1 MQTIKLKRGLDIPFE
16 GQAAETLGSVRRP
29 EVFHV
34 VPDQFAG
41 ITPKLDVKVGD
52 RVKAGSPLFHDKA
65 FEEML
70 FTAPVSG
77 EVKEIVRGDRRKIL
91 SIDILADT
99 KIEYLSFDKELKELK
114 DSKDSKEAI
123 KALLLKSGLWALMKQ
138 RPYDCI
144 AMPNKQP
151 RAIFIS
157 SFDSA
162 PCAPNYEWVLKG
174 QLPTLQAAVTALGK
188 LAPVFIGIQGG
199 AKATEFRELK
209 DCTLYEVFG
218 PHPAG
223 NVGVQL
229 NNLAPLA
236 KGETVF
242 TLNIQDLALIGRLF
256 QKGIVDMQKKVALT
270 GPLAYGRQYYN
281 VLPGMPV
288 SAVLTSNVH
297 TEVPCRYIA
306 GNVLSGR
313 MLDRKAVGSE
323 TAGAVGSEIPEC
335 FSIYDNQLTVLD
347 EGSEN
352 HEFMGWLLPRFKAF
366 NAGCTDPAKMLTDN
380 AFTRWLFGPK
390 KYQWDA
396 LLKGGRRAI
405 IVSNEYDRVFPMDIY
420 PEYLIKAMIAG
431 NIDRMEALG
440 AYEVAPEDFALCEYV
455 CTSKMPLQAIVR
467 EALDNLKKEIE

>member
-65 FEEML
+65 FESL
-70 FTAPVSG
+70 FFTSPVSG

-91 SIDILADT
+91 SIDVLADS
-99 KIEYLSFDKELKELK
+99 KIEYARFDIGDLTLENVK
-114 DSKDSKEAI
+114 D
-123 KALLLKSGLWALMKQ
+123 LLLRSGLWALMKQ

-199 AKATEFRELK
+199 ARATEFRELK

-366 NAGCTDPAKMLTDN
+366 NAGCTDPAKMLDN
-380 AFTRWLFGPK
+380 CFTRWLFGPK

-396 LLKGGRRAI
+396 RLKGGRRAI

>member
-1 MQTIKLKRGLDIPFE
+1 MQTIKLKKGLNIPFE
-16 GQAAETLGSVRRP
+16 GAAAETLGSVRRP
-29 EVFHV
+29 DIFHV
-34 VPDQFAG
+34 VPDHFPG
-41 ITPKLDVKVGD
+41 VTPKLL
-52 RVKAGSPLFHDKA
+52 VKAGEDVKAGTPLFYDKA
-65 FEEML
+65 FEQML
-70 FTAPVSG
+70 FTSPVSG
-77 EVKEIVRGDRRKIL
+77 KVKEIVRGERRKIL
-91 SIDILADT
+91 SIDIEADAKIAYEKFDTTEDT
-99 KIEYLSFDKELKELK
+99 KT
-114 DSKDSKEAI
+114 
-123 KALLLKSGLWALMKQ
+123 LLLKSGLWALLKQ

-144 AMPNKQP
+144 ALPNKTP

-162 PCAPNYEWVLKG
+162 PVAPNYEFVLKG
-174 QLPTLQAAVTALGK
+174 QLPTLQAGVSALAK

-199 AKATEFRELK
+199 ARATEFRELK
-209 DCTLYEVFG
+209 DCTLFEVFG

-242 TLNIQDLALIGRLF
+242 TVNIQDLALIGRLF
-256 QKGIVDMQKKVALT
+256 QKGIVDMSKKIALT
-270 GPLAYGRQYYN
+270 GPLAVEKQYYN
-281 VLPGMPV
+281 VLPGMPFD
-288 SAVLTSNVH
+288 AILRSNVH
-297 TEVPCRYIA
+297 DECAVRCVA

-313 MLDRKAVGSE
+313 QIQPNDIIS
-323 TAGAVGSEIPEC
+323 P
-335 FSIYDNQLTVLD
+335 YDNQITVLED
-347 EGSEN
+347 GADKA
-352 HEFMGWLLPRFKAF
+352 EFMGWLLPRFNAF
-366 NAGCTDPAKMLTDN
+366 NAGCTDPAKLLDN
-380 AFTRWLFGPK
+380 CFTRWLFGPK

-396 LLKGGRRAI
+396 RLKGGRRAI

-440 AYEVAPEDFALCEYV
+440 AYEVAPEDFALCEFV

>member
-1 MQTIKLKRGLDIPFE
+1 MQTIKLKRGLNIPFE
-16 GQAAETLGSVRRP
+16 GAAALTLGSVRRP
-29 EVFHV
+29 EVFHI
-34 VPDQFAG
+34 VPDHFPG
-41 ITPKLDVKVGD
+41 ITPKLL
-52 RVKAGSPLFHDKA
+52 VKAGDDVNAGTPLFYDKA
-65 FEEML
+65 FEQML
-70 FTAPVSG
+70 FTSPVSG
-77 EVKEIVRGDRRKIL
+77 KVKEIVRGDRRTIL
-91 SIDILADT
+91 SIDIEADAKIAYEKFDTTEDT
-99 KIEYLSFDKELKELK
+99 KT
-114 DSKDSKEAI
+114 
-123 KALLLKSGLWALMKQ
+123 LLLKSGLWALLKQ

-144 AMPNKQP
+144 ALPNKTP

-162 PCAPNYEWVLKG
+162 PVAPNYEFVLKG
-174 QLPTLQAAVTALGK
+174 QLPTLQAGVSALAK

-199 AKATEFRELK
+199 ARATEFRELK
-209 DCTLYEVFG
+209 DCTLFEVFG

-242 TLNIQDLALIGRLF
+242 TVNFQDLAVIGRLF
-256 QKGIVDMQKKVALT
+256 QKGIVDYQKKIALT
-270 GPLAYGRQYYN
+270 GPLAVEKQYYT
-281 VLPGMPV
+281 VLPGM
-288 SAVLTSNVH
+288 SYDAILRSNVH
-297 TEVPCRYIA
+297 DECAVRCVA

-313 MLDRKAVGSE
+313 QIQPNDIIS
-323 TAGAVGSEIPEC
+323 P
-335 FSIYDNQLTVLD
+335 YDNQITVLED
-347 EGSEN
+347 GADKA
-352 HEFMGWLLPRFKAF
+352 EFMGWLLPRFNAF
-366 NAGCTDPAKMLTDN
+366 NAGCTDPAKLFDN
-380 AFTRWLFGPK
+380 CFTRWLFGPK

-396 LLKGGRRAI
+396 RLKGGRRAI

-440 AYEVAPEDFALCEYV
+440 AYEVAPEDFALCEFV

>member
-16 GQAAETLGSVRRP
+16 GAAALTLGSVRRP
-29 EVFHV
+29 EVFHI
-34 VPDQFAG
+34 VPDHFAG

-52 RVKAGSPLFHDKA
+52 QVKAGSPLFHDKV
-65 FEEML
+65 FEELL
-70 FTAPVSG
+70 FTSPVSG
-77 EVKEIVRGDRRKIL
+77 KVVDIVRGERRKVM
-91 SIDILADT
+91 SIDIQADA
-99 KIEYLSFDKELKELK
+99 KIAYEKFDTAGDVK
-114 DSKDSKEAI
+114 S
-123 KALLLKSGLWALMKQ
+123 LLLKSGLWALLKQ

-144 AMPNKQP
+144 ALPNKTP

-157 SFDSA
+157 SFDTA
-162 PCAPNYEWVLKG
+162 PVAPNYEFVLKG
-174 QLPTLQAAVTALGK
+174 QLPVLQAGISALAK
-188 LAPVFIGIQGG
+188 LAPVFVGLKVGS
-199 AKATEFRELK
+199 KAPEFRELK
-209 DCTLYEVFG
+209 DCTLYEVAG

-229 NNLAPLA
+229 NNLAPMA

-242 TLNIQDLALIGRLF
+242 TVNIQDLAIIGRLF

-288 SAVLTSNVH
+288 SAIFKSNVH
-297 TEVPCRYIA
+297 DECPCRYIA

-313 MLDRKAVGSE
+313 QICPKSDIISL
-323 TAGAVGSEIPEC
+323 
-335 FSIYDNQLTVLD
+335 YDNQFTVLED
-347 EGSEN
+347 GAEKA
-352 HEFMGWLLPRFKAF
+352 EFMGWLLPRFKDF
-366 NAGCTDPAKMLTDN
+366 NAGCTDPAKMFDN
-380 AFTRWLFGPK
+380 CITRWLFGPK
-390 KYQWDA
+390 KYNWDA
-396 LLKGGRRAI
+396 RLKGGRRAI
-405 IVSNEYDRVFPMDIY
+405 IVSNEYDKVFPMDIY

-440 AYEVAPEDFALCEYV
+440 AYEVAPEDFALCEFV

>member
-16 GQAAETLGSVRRP
+16 GTAAETLGSVRRP
-29 EVFHV
+29 EVFHI
-34 VPDQFAG
+34 VPDHFAG
-41 ITPKLDVKVGD
+41 ITSKLDVKVGA

-65 FEEML
+65 FESL
-70 FTAPVSG
+70 FFTSPVSG
-77 EVKEIVRGDRRKIL
+77 EVKEIVRGERRKIM
-91 SIDILADT
+91 SIDILADRV
-99 KIEYLSFDKELKELK
+99 IEYEHFFDESKVESQKTASLKADEV
-114 DSKDSKEAI
+114 

-144 AMPNKQP
+144 AMPNKTP

-162 PCAPNYEWVLKG
+162 PCAPNYEFVLKG
-174 QLPTLQAAVTALGK
+174 QLPTLQAAVSALSK
-188 LAPVFIGIQGG
+188 IAPVFIGIKGG
-199 AKATEFRELK
+199 ARATEFRELK
-209 DCTLYEVFG
+209 DCTLYEVYG

-229 NNLAPLA
+229 NNLSPLA

-242 TLNIQDLALIGRLF
+242 TVNIQDLALIGRLF

-270 GPLAYGRQYYN
+270 GPLAYGKQYYN

-288 SAVLTSNVH
+288 SAVLFSNVH
-297 TEVPCRYIA
+297 TECPCRYIA
-306 GNVLSGR
+306 GNVLSGKQIT
-313 MLDRKAVGSE
+313 MDDIISV
-323 TAGAVGSEIPEC
+323 
-335 FSIYDNQLTVLD
+335 YDNQFTVLD

-352 HEFMGWLLPRFKAF
+352 HEFMGWMLPRFSSFHFGK
-366 NAGCTDPAKMLTDN
+366 TDPAGLLDN
-380 AFTRWLFGPK
+380 CVTRWLFGPK
-390 KYQWDA
+390 RYQWDA
-396 LLKGGRRAI
+396 RLKGGRRAI
-405 IVSNEYDRVFPMDIY
+405 IVSGEYDKVFPMDIY
-420 PEYLIKAMIAG
+420 PEYLIKAMIAS

-467 EALDNLKKEIE
+467 EALDYLRKEIE

>member
-16 GQAAETLGSVRRP
+16 GAAELELSSVYRP
-29 EVFHV
+29 QVFHI

-41 ITPKLDVKVGD
+41 ITPKLMVKEGEK
-52 RVKAGSPLFHDKA
+52 VKAGSPLFHDKT
-65 FEEML
+65 FEDML
-70 FTAPVSG
+70 FTSPVSG
-77 EVKEIVRGDRRKIL
+77 TVKAIVRGDRRKVM
-91 SIDILADT
+91 SIDIEADVA
-99 KIEYLSFDKELKELK
+99 IQYESFDVKE
-114 DSKDSKEAI
+114 DP
-123 KALLLKSGLWALMKQ
+123 KALLLKSGLWALLKQ

-144 AMPNKQP
+144 AMPNKTP

-174 QLPTLQAAVTALGK
+174 QLPTLQAAVTALSQ
-188 LAPVFIGIQGG
+188 LAPVFVGIKAG
-199 AKATEFRELK
+199 ATATEFRELK
-209 DCTLYEVFG
+209 GCTLFEVEG

-242 TLNIQDLALIGRLF
+242 TVNIQDLAIIGRLF

-270 GPLAYGRQYYN
+270 GPLAREHKYYN

-288 SAVLTSNVH
+288 AAILECNIYR
-297 TEVPCRYIA
+297 ECPCRLIA
-306 GNVLSGR
+306 GNVLSGTQVT
-313 MLDRKAVGSE
+313 MDDM
-323 TAGAVGSEIPEC
+323 I
-335 FSIYDNQLTVLD
+335 SIYDNQYTVLD
-347 EGSEN
+347 EGTEN
-352 HEFMGWLLPRFKAF
+352 HEFMGWMLPRFKSF
-366 NAGCTDPAKMLTDN
+366 NSSKTDPAKFLQD
-380 AFTRWLFGPK
+380 LFGCK
-390 KYQWDA
+390 HFEWDA
-396 LLKGGRRAI
+396 RLKGGRRAI
-405 IVSNEYDRVFPMDIY
+405 IVSGEYDEVFPMDIY

-467 EALDNLKKEIE
+467 QALDNLKKEIE

>member
-16 GQAAETLGSVRRP
+16 GSAALTLGSVRRP
-29 EVFHV
+29 EVFHI
-34 VPDQFAG
+34 VPDHFAG

-52 RVKAGSPLFHDKA
+52 QVKAGSPLFHDKA
-65 FEEML
+65 FEQMQ
-70 FTAPVSG
+70 FTSPVSG
-77 EVKEIVRGDRRKIL
+77 KVVDIVRGERRKVM
-91 SIDILADT
+91 SIDIQADA
-99 KIEYLSFDKELKELK
+99 IIAYEQFDTTG
-114 DSKDSKEAI
+114 DV
-123 KALLLKSGLWALMKQ
+123 KALLLKSGLWALLRQ

-144 AMPNKQP
+144 ALPNKTP

-157 SFDSA
+157 SFDTA
-162 PCAPNYEWVLKG
+162 PVAPDYEWVLKG
-174 QLPTLQAAVTALGK
+174 QMPVLQAAVTALSQ
-188 LAPVFIGIQGG
+188 LAPVFIGLKTGS
-199 AKATEFRELK
+199 KAVEFRELK
-209 DCTLYEVFG
+209 DCTLYEVAG

-242 TLNIQDLALIGRLF
+242 TVNIQDLALIGRLF

-288 SAVLTSNVH
+288 SAIFTSNVH

-313 MLDRKAVGSE
+313 QLC
-323 TAGAVGSEIPEC
+323 PE
-335 FSIYDNQLTVLD
+335 SDMISLYDNQFTVLED
-347 EGSEN
+347 GADKA
-352 HEFMGWLLPRFKAF
+352 EFMGWLLPRFKDF
-366 NAGCTDPAKMLTDN
+366 NAGCTDPAKMLDN
-380 AFTRWLFGPK
+380 CLTRWLFGPK
-390 KYQWDA
+390 KYNWDA
-396 LLKGGRRAI
+396 RLKGGRRAI
-405 IVSNEYDRVFPMDIY
+405 IVSGEYDRVFPMDIY

-440 AYEVAPEDFALCEYV
+440 AYEVAPEDFALCEFV

>member
-1 MQTIKLKRGLDIPFE
+1 MQTLKLKKGLNIPFE
-16 GQAAETLGSVRRP
+16 GAAAETLGSVRRP
-29 EVFHV
+29 DIFHV
-34 VPDQFAG
+34 VPDHFPG
-41 ITPKLDVKVGD
+41 VTPKLL
-52 RVKAGSPLFHDKA
+52 VKAGEDVKAGTPLFYDKA
-65 FEEML
+65 FEQML
-70 FTAPVSG
+70 FTSPVSG
-77 EVKEIVRGDRRKIL
+77 KVKEIVRGDRRKIL
-91 SIDILADT
+91 SIDIEADAKIAYEKFDTTEDT
-99 KIEYLSFDKELKELK
+99 KT
-114 DSKDSKEAI
+114 
-123 KALLLKSGLWALMKQ
+123 LLLKSGLWALLKQ

-144 AMPNKQP
+144 ALPNKTP

-162 PCAPNYEWVLKG
+162 PVAPNYEFVLKG
-174 QLPTLQAAVTALGK
+174 QLPTLQAGVSALAK

-199 AKATEFRELK
+199 ARATEFRELK
-209 DCTLYEVFG
+209 DCTLFEVFG

-242 TLNIQDLALIGRLF
+242 TVNFQDLAVIGRLF
-256 QKGIVDMQKKVALT
+256 QKGIVDYQKKIALT
-270 GPLAYGRQYYN
+270 GPLAVEKQYYT
-281 VLPGMPV
+281 VLPGM
-288 SAVLTSNVH
+288 SYDAILRSNVH
-297 TEVPCRYIA
+297 DECAVRCVA

-313 MLDRKAVGSE
+313 QIQPNDIIS
-323 TAGAVGSEIPEC
+323 P
-335 FSIYDNQLTVLD
+335 YDNQITVLED
-347 EGSEN
+347 GADKA
-352 HEFMGWLLPRFKAF
+352 EFMGWLLPRFNAF
-366 NAGCTDPAKMLTDN
+366 NAGCTDPAKLFDN
-380 AFTRWLFGPK
+380 CFTRWLFGPK

-396 LLKGGRRAI
+396 RLKGGRRAI

-440 AYEVAPEDFALCEYV
+440 AYEVAPEDFALCEFV

>member
-16 GQAAETLGSVRRP
+16 GSAALTLGSVRRP
-29 EVFHV
+29 EVFHI
-34 VPDQFAG
+34 VPDHFAG

-52 RVKAGSPLFHDKA
+52 QVKAGSPLFHDKA
-65 FEEML
+65 FEQMQ
-70 FTAPVSG
+70 FTSPVSG
-77 EVKEIVRGDRRKIL
+77 KVVDIVRGERRKVM
-91 SIDILADT
+91 SIDIQADST
-99 KIEYLSFDKELKELK
+99 IAYEQFDTTG
-114 DSKDSKEAI
+114 DV
-123 KALLLKSGLWALMKQ
+123 KALLLKSGLWALLRQ

-144 AMPNKQP
+144 ALPNKTP

-157 SFDSA
+157 SFDTA
-162 PCAPNYEWVLKG
+162 PVAPDYEWVLKG
-174 QLPTLQAAVTALGK
+174 QMPVLQAAVTALSQ
-188 LAPVFIGIQGG
+188 LAPVFVGI
-199 AKATEFRELK
+199 KAGSKAVEFRELK
-209 DCTLYEVFG
+209 DCTLYEVAG

-242 TLNIQDLALIGRLF
+242 TVNIQDLALIGRLF

-288 SAVLTSNVH
+288 SAIFTSNVH
-297 TEVPCRYIA
+297 TECSCRYIA

-313 MLDRKAVGSE
+313 QLC
-323 TAGAVGSEIPEC
+323 PE
-335 FSIYDNQLTVLD
+335 SDMISLYDNQFTVLED
-347 EGSEN
+347 GADKA
-352 HEFMGWLLPRFKAF
+352 EFMGWLLPRFKDF
-366 NAGCTDPAKMLTDN
+366 NAGCTDPAKMLDN
-380 AFTRWLFGPK
+380 CLTRWLFGPK
-390 KYQWDA
+390 KYNWDA
-396 LLKGGRRAI
+396 RLKGGRRAI
-405 IVSNEYDRVFPMDIY
+405 IVSGEYDRVFPMDIY

-440 AYEVAPEDFALCEYV
+440 AYEVAPEDFALCEFV

>member
-52 RVKAGSPLFHDKA
+52 RVKAGSPLFHDKV

-144 AMPNKQP
+144 AMPNKTP

-199 AKATEFRELK
+199 ARATEFRELK

-313 MLDRKAVGSE
+313 QITLDDM
-323 TAGAVGSEIPEC
+323 I
-335 FSIYDNQLTVLD
+335 SIYDNQLTVLD

-366 NAGCTDPAKMLTDN
+366 NAGCTDPAKMFDN
-380 AFTRWLFGPK
+380 GFTRRLFGPK

-396 LLKGGRRAI
+396 RLKGGRRAI

>member
-114 DSKDSKEAI
+114 ELKDSKDSKEAI

-162 PCAPNYEWVLKG
+162 PCAPNYEFVLKG

-188 LAPVFIGIQGG
+188 LAPVFIGIKGG

-209 DCTLYEVFG
+209 DCTLFEVYG

-313 MLDRKAVGSE
+313 QITLDDM
-323 TAGAVGSEIPEC
+323 I
-335 FSIYDNQLTVLD
+335 SIYDNQLTVLD

-366 NAGCTDPAKMLTDN
+366 NAGCTDPAKMLDN
-380 AFTRWLFGPK
+380 CFTRWLFGPK

-396 LLKGGRRAI
+396 RLKGGRRAI

>member
-1 MQTIKLKRGLDIPFE
+1 MQQIKLKRGLDIPFE
-16 GQAAETLGSVRRP
+16 GPAVEQLGSVRRP
-29 EVFHV
+29 EVFHI
-34 VPDQFAG
+34 VPDHFAG

-65 FEEML
+65 FEQMQ
-70 FTAPVSG
+70 FTSPVSG
-77 EVKEIVRGDRRKIL
+77 TVQEIVRGERRKIM
-91 SIDILADT
+91 SIDILADA
-99 KIEYLSFDKELKELK
+99 ELKYEDFFEESKVERQKTASLK
-114 DSKDSKEAI
+114 ADDV
-123 KALLLKSGLWALMKQ
+123 KALLLKSGLWALLKQ

-144 AMPNKQP
+144 ALPNKTP

-157 SFDSA
+157 TFDTA
-162 PCAPNYEWVLKG
+162 PVAPNYEWVLKG
-174 QLPTLQAAVTALGK
+174 QLPTLQAAVTALSQ
-188 LAPVFIGIQGG
+188 LAPVFVGIKGG

-242 TLNIQDLALIGRLF
+242 TVNIQDLAIIGRLF
-256 QKGIVDMQKKVALT
+256 QKGIVDYQKKVALT
-270 GPLAYGRQYYN
+270 GPLAYGKQYYN

-288 SAVLTSNVH
+288 SAILRSNVH
-297 TEVPCRYIA
+297 TECPCRYIA

-313 MLDRKAVGSE
+313 QICVNGDASLNDEMISV
-323 TAGAVGSEIPEC
+323 
-335 FSIYDNQLTVLD
+335 YDNQFTVLD

-352 HEFMGWLLPRFKAF
+352 HEFMGWMLPRFSSFHFGK
-366 NAGCTDPAKMLTDN
+366 TDPAAMLDN
-380 AFTRWLFGPK
+380 GFTRWLFGK
-390 KYQWDA
+390 KHYQWDA
-396 LLKGGRRAI
+396 RLKGGRRAI
-405 IVSNEYDRVFPMDIY
+405 IVSGEYDKVFPMDIY

-431 NIDRMEALG
+431 NIDKMEALG

-467 EALDNLKKEIE
+467 EALDNLRKEIE